1 MGADAGRSRI
11 YPWLL
16 VGPAILVM
24 AMVVFYPFVYN
35 VGIAF
40 SDMSLRTFRHP
51 GFAGFR
57 HFIEIFTTP
66 PLYTILGKT
75 VIWTLVNVTFHVA
88 IGLSLALLLN
98 GPIRGRNIYRALLIL
113 PWAMPQY
120 IVALT
125 WKGMFNY
132 QYGAVNLILGRLGIP
147 PVSWLSDAGA
157 AFASAII
164 ANIWLGFPFMMVI
177 CLGGL
182 QSIPK
187 EMYEAADIDGAPAWT
202 KFRTIT
208 LPLLKP
214 VLVPAIVLGIVW
226 TFNSLNVLWLITEG
240 GRPANQSH
248 ILVTWIYNEAF
259 TLYRY
264 GYAAAFSIIVFLIL
278 LGFSILFV
286 RQTRGTEAA
295 Y

>member
-1 MGADAGRSRI
+1 MASNSGRSALF
-11 YPWLL
+11 PWLL
-16 VGPAILVM
+16 VGPAMLVM
-24 AMVVFYPFVYN
+24 ALVVFYPFVYN

-75 VIWTLVNVTFHVA
+75 VIWTVVNVCFHVA

-98 GPIRGRNIYRALLIL
+98 GPVKGRNIYRALLIL

-147 PVSWLSDAGA
+147 PVSWLSDATA
-157 AFASAII
+157 AFTSAII

-187 EMYEAADIDGAPAWT
+187 EMYEAAEIDGAPAWT
-202 KFRTIT
+202 KFRSIT

-286 RQTRGTEAA
+286 RQTRGTEAT
-295 Y
+295 